1 MPKLGLEMEQGTVL
15 EWTVRQGDEV
25 SEGEM
30 IAEVESEKSIGE
42 VEAREDGTLRRVYA
56 EEGDAV
62 PPGTPIGIFAAPDAD
77 IADLEA
83 EAEAELEGD
92 AETAES
98 EGETAATETAEASGA
113 VAATPETAGGGG
125 DDGSQTG
132 DTGGSSDDVK
142 ASPRAQKRAEEL
154 GIDLATVEGTGFD
167 GAITEDDVEAAA
179 DAAESEP
186 AGEGDTE
193 EVKASPRA
201 QKRAEELGVDLTTVD
216 GTGFEGAITESDV
229 EAAAE
234 AEPPV
239 KRAERQRGGV
249 EWLSAERPELDRYER
264 VTATADP
271 PAGEALFETMEAVRT
286 AFEQRVTM
294 TDVALVLDDSGSIS
308 SSEEQDIIDAAKAF
322 IEPVLDRENL
332 TARTGA
338 HVTEL
343 TFEGDR
349 ATGVVYEQDGGSHE
363 AEVSDDGEVVVA
375 AGAIQSPQLL
385 MLSGLGPADHLDEH
399 DIDVRVD
406 LPGVGKNLQDHLR
419 VNVAYQTTEQI
430 TPRDPDHQP
439 DQGARYDRVLTGAF
453 ERSDPDLPA
462 PDIQYGLSAGLDPTT
477 PNEGFSIAAL
487 PLRPTSRGYIELA
500 STDPY
505 DDPIIE
511 AQLLSTEKDVDD
523 IVTSIRRARRIA
535 QADVLDDVRG
545 EEVRPGPDVTERDE
559 IADYCRDIAESGY
572 HPVGTCKMG
581 DDDMA
586 VVDDDL
592 RVHGVEGLRVIDASI
607 MPNVTSGNTNA
618 PTIAIAEKGADLL
631 RDAR

>member
-77 IADLEA
+77 IADLES

-154 GIDLATVEGTGFD
+154 GVDLAAVEGTGFD

-294 TDVALVLDDSGSIS
+294 TDVALVLASTTLTEHAVMNGTFTESTHQVAEPQHIALVADINGSVSGVIP
-308 SSEEQDIIDAAKAF
+308 DAANKS
-322 IEPVLDRENL
+322 L
-332 TARTGA
+332 TEIVDIRQS
-338 HVTEL
+338 V
-343 TFEGDR
+343 
-349 ATGVVYEQDGGSHE
+349 
-363 AEVSDDGEVVVA
+363 DGESEPSHQATFTVTNAAETDGSGRLINPPAVA
-375 AGAIQSPQLL
+375 AL
-385 MLSGLGPADHLDEH
+385 E
-399 DIDVRVD
+399 
-406 LPGVGKNLQDHLR
+406 
-419 VNVAYQTTEQI
+419 
-430 TPRDPDHQP
+430 
-439 DQGARYDRVLTGAF
+439 
-453 ERSDPDLPA
+453 
-462 PDIQYGLSAGLDPTT
+462 LDPTGERAVPGENGVT
-477 PNEGFSIAAL
+477 IQ
-487 PLRPTSRGYIELA
+487 PLVTA
-500 STDPY
+500 SLTY
-505 DDPIIE
+505 DTRVIGAGE
-511 AQLLSTEKDVDD
+511 AQAFLDGFFE
-523 IVTSIRRARRIA
+523 RAARA
-535 QADVLDDVRG
+535 SELVLGSYRG
-545 EEVRPGPDVTERDE
+545 RE
-559 IADYCRDIAESGY
+559 
-572 HPVGTCKMG
+572 
-581 DDDMA
+581 
-586 VVDDDL
+586 
-592 RVHGVEGLRVIDASI
+592 
-607 MPNVTSGNTNA
+607 
-618 PTIAIAEKGADLL
+618 
-631 RDAR
+631 

>member
-154 GIDLATVEGTGFD
+154 GVDLAAVEGTGFD

-294 TDVALVLDDSGSIS
+294 TDVALVLASATLTEHAVMNGTFTESTHQVAEPQHIALVADINGSVSGVIP
-308 SSEEQDIIDAAKAF
+308 DAANKS
-322 IEPVLDRENL
+322 L
-332 TARTGA
+332 TEIVDIRQS
-338 HVTEL
+338 V
-343 TFEGDR
+343 
-349 ATGVVYEQDGGSHE
+349 
-363 AEVSDDGEVVVA
+363 DGESEPSHQATFTVTNAAETDGSGRLINPPAVA
-375 AGAIQSPQLL
+375 ALEIDPTSERAVPGENGVTIQPLVTASLTYDTRAIGAGEAQ
-385 MLSGLGPADHLDEH
+385 AFLD
-399 DIDVRVD
+399 
-406 LPGVGKNLQDHLR
+406 GF
-419 VNVAYQTTEQI
+419 
-430 TPRDPDHQP
+430 
-439 DQGARYDRVLTGAF
+439 F
-453 ERSDPDLPA
+453 ER
-462 PDIQYGLSAGLDPTT
+462 
-477 PNEGFSIAAL
+477 AARASEL
-487 PLRPTSRGYIELA
+487 VLGSYRGRE
-500 STDPY
+500 
-505 DDPIIE
+505 
-511 AQLLSTEKDVDD
+511 
-523 IVTSIRRARRIA
+523 
-535 QADVLDDVRG
+535 
-545 EEVRPGPDVTERDE
+545 
-559 IADYCRDIAESGY
+559 
-572 HPVGTCKMG
+572 
-581 DDDMA
+581 
-586 VVDDDL
+586 
-592 RVHGVEGLRVIDASI
+592 
-607 MPNVTSGNTNA
+607 
-618 PTIAIAEKGADLL
+618 
-631 RDAR
+631 

>member
-154 GIDLATVEGTGFD
+154 GVDLTTVEGTGFD

-294 TDVALVLDDSGSIS
+294 TDVALVLASTTLTEHAVMNGTFTESTHQVAEPQHIALVADINGSVSGVIP
-308 SSEEQDIIDAAKAF
+308 DAANKS
-322 IEPVLDRENL
+322 L
-332 TARTGA
+332 TEIVDIRQS
-338 HVTEL
+338 V
-343 TFEGDR
+343 
-349 ATGVVYEQDGGSHE
+349 
-363 AEVSDDGEVVVA
+363 DGESEPSHQATFTVTNAAETDGSGRLINPPAVA
-375 AGAIQSPQLL
+375 AL
-385 MLSGLGPADHLDEH
+385 E
-399 DIDVRVD
+399 
-406 LPGVGKNLQDHLR
+406 
-419 VNVAYQTTEQI
+419 
-430 TPRDPDHQP
+430 
-439 DQGARYDRVLTGAF
+439 
-453 ERSDPDLPA
+453 
-462 PDIQYGLSAGLDPTT
+462 LDPTGERAVPGENGVT
-477 PNEGFSIAAL
+477 IQ
-487 PLRPTSRGYIELA
+487 PLVTA
-500 STDPY
+500 SLTY
-505 DDPIIE
+505 DTRAVGADE
-511 AQLLSTEKDVDD
+511 AQAFLDGFFE
-523 IVTSIRRARRIA
+523 RAARA
-535 QADVLDDVRG
+535 SELVLGSYRG
-545 EEVRPGPDVTERDE
+545 RE
-559 IADYCRDIAESGY
+559 
-572 HPVGTCKMG
+572 
-581 DDDMA
+581 
-586 VVDDDL
+586 
-592 RVHGVEGLRVIDASI
+592 
-607 MPNVTSGNTNA
+607 
-618 PTIAIAEKGADLL
+618 
-631 RDAR
+631 

>member
-294 TDVALVLDDSGSIS
+294 TDVALVLASTTLTEHAVMNGTFTESTHQVAEPQHIALVADINGSVSGVIP
-308 SSEEQDIIDAAKAF
+308 DAANKS
-322 IEPVLDRENL
+322 L
-332 TARTGA
+332 TEIVDIRQS
-338 HVTEL
+338 V
-343 TFEGDR
+343 
-349 ATGVVYEQDGGSHE
+349 
-363 AEVSDDGEVVVA
+363 DGESEPSHQATFTVTNAAETDGSGRLINPPAVA
-375 AGAIQSPQLL
+375 AL
-385 MLSGLGPADHLDEH
+385 E
-399 DIDVRVD
+399 
-406 LPGVGKNLQDHLR
+406 
-419 VNVAYQTTEQI
+419 
-430 TPRDPDHQP
+430 
-439 DQGARYDRVLTGAF
+439 
-453 ERSDPDLPA
+453 
-462 PDIQYGLSAGLDPTT
+462 LDPTGERAVPSENGVT
-477 PNEGFSIAAL
+477 IQ
-487 PLRPTSRGYIELA
+487 PLVTA
-500 STDPY
+500 SLTY
-505 DDPIIE
+505 DTRAVGAGE
-511 AQLLSTEKDVDD
+511 AQAFLDGFFE
-523 IVTSIRRARRIA
+523 RAERA
-535 QADVLDDVRG
+535 SELVLGSYRG
-545 EEVRPGPDVTERDE
+545 RE
-559 IADYCRDIAESGY
+559 
-572 HPVGTCKMG
+572 
-581 DDDMA
+581 
-586 VVDDDL
+586 
-592 RVHGVEGLRVIDASI
+592 
-607 MPNVTSGNTNA
+607 
-618 PTIAIAEKGADLL
+618 
-631 RDAR
+631 

>member
-83 EAEAELEGD
+83 EAEAELEDD

-98 EGETAATETAEASGA
+98 EGETAATKTAEASGA

-154 GIDLATVEGTGFD
+154 GVDLTTVEGTGFD
-167 GAITEDDVEAAA
+167 SAVTEDDVEAAA

-294 TDVALVLDDSGSIS
+294 TDVALVLASATLSEHAVMNGTFTESTHQVAEPQHIALVADINGSVSGVIS
-308 SSEEQDIIDAAKAF
+308 DAANKS
-322 IEPVLDRENL
+322 L
-332 TARTGA
+332 TEIVDIRQS
-338 HVTEL
+338 V
-343 TFEGDR
+343 
-349 ATGVVYEQDGGSHE
+349 
-363 AEVSDDGEVVVA
+363 DGESEPSHQATFTVTNAAETAGSGRLINPPAVA
-375 AGAIQSPQLL
+375 ALEIDPTGERAVPGGNGVTIQPLVTASLTYDTRAIGAGEAQ
-385 MLSGLGPADHLDEH
+385 AFLD
-399 DIDVRVD
+399 
-406 LPGVGKNLQDHLR
+406 GF
-419 VNVAYQTTEQI
+419 
-430 TPRDPDHQP
+430 
-439 DQGARYDRVLTGAF
+439 F
-453 ERSDPDLPA
+453 ER
-462 PDIQYGLSAGLDPTT
+462 
-477 PNEGFSIAAL
+477 AARASEL
-487 PLRPTSRGYIELA
+487 ILGSYRGRE
-500 STDPY
+500 
-505 DDPIIE
+505 
-511 AQLLSTEKDVDD
+511 
-523 IVTSIRRARRIA
+523 
-535 QADVLDDVRG
+535 
-545 EEVRPGPDVTERDE
+545 
-559 IADYCRDIAESGY
+559 
-572 HPVGTCKMG
+572 
-581 DDDMA
+581 
-586 VVDDDL
+586 
-592 RVHGVEGLRVIDASI
+592 
-607 MPNVTSGNTNA
+607 
-618 PTIAIAEKGADLL
+618 
-631 RDAR
+631 

>member
-132 DTGGSSDDVK
+132 DTGGGSDDVK

-154 GIDLATVEGTGFD
+154 GVDLAAVEGTGFD

-294 TDVALVLDDSGSIS
+294 TDVALVLASTTLTEHAVMNGTFTESTHQVAEPQHIALVADINGSVSGVIP
-308 SSEEQDIIDAAKAF
+308 DAANKS
-322 IEPVLDRENL
+322 L
-332 TARTGA
+332 TEIVDIRQS
-338 HVTEL
+338 V
-343 TFEGDR
+343 
-349 ATGVVYEQDGGSHE
+349 
-363 AEVSDDGEVVVA
+363 DGESEPSHQATFTVTNAAETDGSGRLINPPAVA
-375 AGAIQSPQLL
+375 AL
-385 MLSGLGPADHLDEH
+385 E
-399 DIDVRVD
+399 
-406 LPGVGKNLQDHLR
+406 
-419 VNVAYQTTEQI
+419 
-430 TPRDPDHQP
+430 
-439 DQGARYDRVLTGAF
+439 
-453 ERSDPDLPA
+453 
-462 PDIQYGLSAGLDPTT
+462 LDPTGERAVPGENGVT
-477 PNEGFSIAAL
+477 IQ
-487 PLRPTSRGYIELA
+487 PLVTA
-500 STDPY
+500 SLTY
-505 DDPIIE
+505 DTRAVGAGE
-511 AQLLSTEKDVDD
+511 AQAFLDGFFE
-523 IVTSIRRARRIA
+523 RAERA
-535 QADVLDDVRG
+535 SELVLGSYRG
-545 EEVRPGPDVTERDE
+545 RE
-559 IADYCRDIAESGY
+559 
-572 HPVGTCKMG
+572 
-581 DDDMA
+581 
-586 VVDDDL
+586 
-592 RVHGVEGLRVIDASI
+592 
-607 MPNVTSGNTNA
+607 
-618 PTIAIAEKGADLL
+618 
-631 RDAR
+631 

>member
-92 AETAES
+92 VETAES

-167 GAITEDDVEAAA
+167 GAVTEDDVEAAA

-239 KRAERQRGGV
+239 ERAERQRGGV

-294 TDVALVLDDSGSIS
+294 TDVALVLASATLSEHAVMNGTFTESTHQVAEPQHIALVADINGSVSGVIP
-308 SSEEQDIIDAAKAF
+308 DAANKS
-322 IEPVLDRENL
+322 L
-332 TARTGA
+332 TEIVDIRQS
-338 HVTEL
+338 V
-343 TFEGDR
+343 
-349 ATGVVYEQDGGSHE
+349 
-363 AEVSDDGEVVVA
+363 DGESEPSHQATFTVTNAAETDGSGRLINPPAVA
-375 AGAIQSPQLL
+375 AL
-385 MLSGLGPADHLDEH
+385 E
-399 DIDVRVD
+399 
-406 LPGVGKNLQDHLR
+406 
-419 VNVAYQTTEQI
+419 
-430 TPRDPDHQP
+430 
-439 DQGARYDRVLTGAF
+439 
-453 ERSDPDLPA
+453 
-462 PDIQYGLSAGLDPTT
+462 LDPTGERAVPGENGVT
-477 PNEGFSIAAL
+477 IQ
-487 PLRPTSRGYIELA
+487 PLVTA
-500 STDPY
+500 SLTY
-505 DDPIIE
+505 DTRAIGAGE
-511 AQLLSTEKDVDD
+511 AQAFLDGFFE
-523 IVTSIRRARRIA
+523 RAARA
-535 QADVLDDVRG
+535 SELVLGSYRG
-545 EEVRPGPDVTERDE
+545 RE
-559 IADYCRDIAESGY
+559 
-572 HPVGTCKMG
+572 
-581 DDDMA
+581 
-586 VVDDDL
+586 
-592 RVHGVEGLRVIDASI
+592 
-607 MPNVTSGNTNA
+607 
-618 PTIAIAEKGADLL
+618 
-631 RDAR
+631 